1 MKIKTILVTGC
12 AGFVGAHLC
21 RALLKNKFQV
31 IGIDNEKFSTKNNI
45 QDLIN
50 FKNFTYYNS
59 SINNKFLLKKIQNI
73 DVLYHLA
80 AVKLNDTKDNKLLI
94 NKNNVIYLNNFLKLI
109 NKKKIKKI
117 IFTSSLYVYDKTNK
131 KKIEHQKCDPYTN
144 YGKSKL
150 TGENILKKFTK
161 NTKIQLVIFRLFFTY
176 GLNQYSNKNYPS
188 IIYKTLK
195 RIISNKQPIIKNDG
209 EQKMDYTH
217 IDDVVRALQI
227 PMNIAKSG
235 VYNISS
241 SQGISINKLI
251 LKILKV
257 TKCKFAPIYSGFDNT
272 KNTFKVGS
280 NAKIKTQL
288 GWRPKIKI
296 EFGIKQIFRSLKNDV
311 FINYRSGF

>member
-131 KKIEHQKCDPYTN
+131 KKIEHQNCDPYTN
-144 YGKSKL
+144 YGKSKIVWL
-150 TGENILKKFTK
+150 
-161 NTKIQLVIFRLFFTY
+161 
-176 GLNQYSNKNYPS
+176 
-188 IIYKTLK
+188 
-195 RIISNKQPIIKNDG
+195 
-209 EQKMDYTH
+209 
-217 IDDVVRALQI
+217 
-227 PMNIAKSG
+227 
-235 VYNISS
+235 
-241 SQGISINKLI
+241 
-251 LKILKV
+251 
-257 TKCKFAPIYSGFDNT
+257 
-272 KNTFKVGS
+272 
-280 NAKIKTQL
+280 
-288 GWRPKIKI
+288 
-296 EFGIKQIFRSLKNDV
+296 
-311 FINYRSGF
+311 